1 MRPFYLHG
9 RPADHHLSKTSPL
22 IRKKDKQT
30 WTSALGHDWMFN
42 AVDVQITKCFFL
54 EGTRA
59 TRSCV
64 STMLCFGVD
73 AVKQKGWTATKKD
86 EKKPNS
92 FFFLFSN
99 LYIECNVRSYQYST
113 FVSVFHLWVP
123 SGVRG
128 GDANVGCCRFIFYLN
143 IKLIHRSAIFNL
155 AGGKVADV
163 QTFIFLCWVMT
174 VSYWSCYVTL
184 CEDAVQPL

>member
-1 MRPFYLHG
+1 
-9 RPADHHLSKTSPL
+9 
-22 IRKKDKQT
+22 
-30 WTSALGHDWMFN
+30 MFN
-42 AVDVQITKCFFL
+42 TIDVQITKCFFL
-54 EGTRA
+54 EGTTA

-64 STMLCFGVD
+64 STMLCFSVD
-73 AVKQKGWTATKKD
+73 AVQQKGWTATKKD
-86 EKKPNS
+86 KKNPNS

-99 LYIECNVRSYQYST
+99 LYIKCNVRSYQYST

-184 CEDAVQPL
+184 WGCSPATVAELWDASKMNEAEQKKGLARVFLRCVPRHWNSCTD